1 LHPVRAGVKRI
12 FISARTERS
21 VIRED
26 SIMKLNVHALSLVA
40 GIFTAASILI
50 VGILNL
56 AWPGYGGAFLKMMAS
71 IYPGYHAAGTIGD
84 LIIGV
89 LYGLVDGLVCGLL
102 FGWLY
107 NRLISVPAGDG
118 RKPPQP
124 IEP

>member
-1 LHPVRAGVKRI
+1 
-12 FISARTERS
+12 
-21 VIRED
+21 
-26 SIMKLNVHALSLVA
+26 MKLNVHALSLVA

-56 AWPGYGGAFLKMMAS
+56 AWPGYGAAFLKMLAS

-84 LIIGV
+84 LIIGAV
-89 LYGLVDGLVCGLL
+89 YGLVDGLVCGLI

-107 NRLISVPAGDG
+107 NRLIPMRASGQ
-118 RKPPQP
+118 KPPPP

>member
-1 LHPVRAGVKRI
+1 
-12 FISARTERS
+12 
-21 VIRED
+21 
-26 SIMKLNVHALSLVA
+26 MKLNVHALSLDA

-56 AWPGYGGAFLKMMAS
+56 VWPGYGGAFLKMMAS

-84 LIIGV
+84 LIVGAV
-89 LYGLVDGLVCGLL
+89 YGLVDGLVFGLV

-107 NRLISVPAGDG
+107 NRLTPIRADG
-118 RKPPQP
+118 QKPPQP

>member
-1 LHPVRAGVKRI
+1 
-12 FISARTERS
+12 
-21 VIRED
+21 
-26 SIMKLNVHALSLVA
+26 MKLNVHALSLAA

-56 AWPGYGGAFLKMMAS
+56 VWPGYGGSFLKMMAS

-84 LIIGV
+84 LIVGAV
-89 LYGLVDGLVCGLL
+89 YGLVDGLVFGLV

-107 NRLISVPAGDG
+107 NRLTPIRADG
-118 RKPPQP
+118 QKPPQP